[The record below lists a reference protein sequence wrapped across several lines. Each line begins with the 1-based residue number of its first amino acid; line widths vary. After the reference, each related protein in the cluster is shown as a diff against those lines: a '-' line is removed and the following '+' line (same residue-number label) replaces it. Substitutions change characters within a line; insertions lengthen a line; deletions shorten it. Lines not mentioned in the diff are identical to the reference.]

1 MFTCCG
7 FKCSAV
13 ALSYQPNYNYLLPYS
28 SRPCA
33 RERSVY
39 EVQIC
44 LLLSPITFYISRVY
58 VRIIYTRIHNT
69 LQRYNFFFEC
79 ANIFYRNFGFSVFLP
94 IIPSR
99 FDFASIFLHHFY
111 VLSSFFFSP
120 FSFRPQKRT
129 FLWRTG
135 ETGGPGKEIVFIAY
149 TKKNVERTL
158 TYWFA
163 YKRRKTKFFLAI
175 YLHMSEIFRNFAP

>member
-1 MFTCCG
+1 MFLTRTTLYENRYYRIDFLTLHDYACPFAVNHNISMITCCG

-99 FDFASIFLHHFY
+99 FNFASIFFT
-111 VLSSFFFSP
+111 P
-120 FSFRPQKRT
+120 FLR
-129 FLWRTG
+129 
-135 ETGGPGKEIVFIAY
+135 II
-149 TKKNVERTL
+149 
-158 TYWFA
+158 
-163 YKRRKTKFFLAI
+163 KFFLLSLLFPSAKTDLSLAHGRDWWSGKRDSVYRI
-175 YLHMSEIFRNFAP
+175 H